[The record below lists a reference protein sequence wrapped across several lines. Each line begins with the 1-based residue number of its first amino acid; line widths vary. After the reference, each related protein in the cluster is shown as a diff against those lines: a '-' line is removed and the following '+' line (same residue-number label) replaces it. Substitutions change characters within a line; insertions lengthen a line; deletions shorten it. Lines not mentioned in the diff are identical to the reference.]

1 MEKVSK
7 LQFEARIERVSWSAS
22 SVICSAIRKR
32 VFVDEQGIPES
43 VELDNLDETASHY
56 LAIVE
61 KKPVATARL
70 LADGRVGRIAVL
82 SAYRNASIG
91 SQLLEFIK
99 HDAQKQ
105 GLPKLYLHSQADS
118 INFYVRRG
126 FTAMGETFEEAGKLH
141 QAMEL
146 MLDYRQFDDH
156 IISAHYPEPAAQ
168 LILNLCERA
177 ERRVKVF
184 SDTLDHA
191 LFDNKELAEC
201 LSCLARGKR
210 ESLVQLLITDSKP
223 IQIKGHRL
231 LDLARKLPSS
241 VQLHTTR
248 VPEAL
253 SGKLL
258 VIADHYGVAYMHNAN
273 HPKLRF
279 EPDDRPLCTR
289 MNDAFERVWQRS
301 ERDPNLRI
309 LDI

>member
-1 MEKVSK
+1 MEENAK
-7 LQFEARIERVSWSAS
+7 LTIEARVERVSWSAS
-22 SVICSAIRKR
+22 SAICSAIRKR

-43 VELDNLDETASHY
+43 VELDNMDESASHY
-56 LAIVE
+56 LAVVD

-70 LADGRVGRIAVL
+70 LSDGRVGRIAVL

-91 SQLLEFIK
+91 SQLLDFIK
-99 HDAQKQ
+99 RDAQKL

-118 INFYVRRG
+118 INFYTRRG
-126 FTAMGETFEEAGKLH
+126 FGAFGDTFEEAGKLH

-146 MLDYRQFDDH
+146 TLDYRGFDDR
-156 IISAHYPEPAAQ
+156 ILSAHYPEPAAQ

-201 LSCLARGKR
+201 LSYLARGKR
-210 ESLVQLLITDSKP
+210 DSLVQLLITDSKP
-223 IQIKGHRL
+223 IQVKGHRL
-231 LDLARKLPSS
+231 LELARKLPSS

-253 SGKLL
+253 AGKLL
-258 VIADHYGVAYMHNAN
+258 VIADHYGVAYMHNVN

>member
-1 MEKVSK
+1 MEENVR
-7 LQFEARIERVSWSAS
+7 LTIEARVERVTWSAAS
-22 SVICSAIRKR
+22 SICSAIRKR

-43 VELDNLDETASHY
+43 IELDNMDESASHY
-56 LAIVE
+56 LALVD

-70 LADGRVGRIAVL
+70 LSDGRVGRIAVL

-91 SQLLEFIK
+91 SQLLDFIK
-99 HDAQKQ
+99 QDAQKL

-118 INFYVRRG
+118 VNFYVRRG
-126 FTAMGETFEEAGKLH
+126 FTAVGETFEEAGKLH

-146 MLDYRQFDDH
+146 TLDYRDFDDR
-156 IISAHYPEPAAQ
+156 ILSAHYPEPAAQ

-201 LSCLARGKR
+201 LSYLARGKR
-210 ESLVQLLITDSKP
+210 DSLVQLLITDSKP
-223 IQIKGHRL
+223 IQVKGHRL
-231 LDLARKLPSS
+231 LELARKLPSS

-253 SGKLL
+253 AGKLL
-258 VIADHYGVAYMHNAN
+258 VIADHYGVAYMHNVN